1 MIAPSILSFPQGALL
16 RPHSH
21 KQAQI
26 CFLLAGSLKI
36 YSPRKDGGIEVHHH
50 NPGHLW
56 HVAPNE
62 IHSVAVI
69 KASKLRRW
77 RYSAPSITSIKS
89 LSYASL
95 AMLAICA
102 ARASASEVLC
112 NYDLAQFERDQA
124 SGLRIDV
131 PDCFFDSLES
141 AAAGGDPQ
149 AAVELGISLLEG
161 YSDEPGAKT
170 LGSYWLKEAMR
181 QGHPSA
187 GDILD
192 AYMEEHSC

>member
-1 MIAPSILSFPQGALL
+1 M
-16 RPHSH
+16 
-21 KQAQI
+21 
-26 CFLLAGSLKI
+26 LAGTLKS
-36 YSPRKDGGIEVHHH
+36 YSPTKGGGIEVRHH
-50 NPGHLW
+50 NRGHLW
-56 HVAPNE
+56 RVAPNE
-62 IHSVAVI
+62 IHSVAVLE
-69 KASKLRRW
+69 ASKLLRW
-77 RYSAPSITSIKS
+77 RYSAPSMTSIKS
-89 LSYASL
+89 LSCASL
-95 AMLAICA
+95 AVLAICA
-102 ARASASEVLC
+102 ARASAAEMLC
-112 NYDLAQFERDQA
+112 VYDLAQFERDQA

-161 YSDEPGAKT
+161 YSVEPGSKS

-192 AYMEEHSC
+192 AYMEEYSC